1 MVTVELRNNAS
12 HHVHVK
18 CGVEEFKEEMMLLN
32 AGDAISWE
40 FREILFP
47 LKWCY
52 VHIDNDNQGFFWASH
67 LLEIIIKNQNGG
79 SNGKLEEIPR
89 VESEDEIKEV
99 ILEELKT
106 EVESVTVSAVDE
118 NSEAVNENHDEEPN
132 EKSPP
137 QVVDSGE
144 FQEEKEVTVSV
155 VDSVTQS
162 EELIS
167 DGEEAAAVVQIIDAL
182 VTSLDSKET
191 EEASNEIN
199 GVPENDGISPVVTK
213 EVSKVIEEIK
223 LPSLEENGEVPLP
236 VAINEEKSREIEDT
250 KLLGSIQNTGES
262 SYTADK
268 EYKQEVDK
276 SLPALANSG
285 NVENITDADEIAD
298 NPEIFESN

>member
-1 MVTVELRNNAS
+1 MFNLLFPMVTVELRNNAS

-52 VHIDNDNQGFFWASH
+52 VHIDNDNQGVFWASH
-67 LLEIIIKNQNGG
+67 
-79 SNGKLEEIPR
+79 EIPR
-89 VESEDEIKEV
+89 VESEDKIKEV

-137 QVVDSGE
+137 RVVDSGE